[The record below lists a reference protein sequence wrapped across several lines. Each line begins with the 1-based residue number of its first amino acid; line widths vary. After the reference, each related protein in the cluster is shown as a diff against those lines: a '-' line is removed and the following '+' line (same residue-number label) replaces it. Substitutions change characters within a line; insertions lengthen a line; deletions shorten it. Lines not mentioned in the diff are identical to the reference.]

1 MNWGWKIT
9 ILLGSF
15 VLFMSY
21 LVYRTFNTDFDL
33 VAEDYY
39 AKELIF
45 QDQINS
51 GNASESLDVPL
62 IVALEKRHI
71 VFKFPGG
78 PPDSGEILI
87 YRPSDAS
94 LDRTLTV
101 EADSSGIQYYS
112 YKDLQPGFYKLQV
125 KWNKS
130 NVSYFKEVKLKI

>member
-1 MNWGWKIT
+1 MNWAWKIS

-33 VAEDYY
+33 VADDYY

-51 GNASESLDVPL
+51 ENAAASLDVPL
-62 IVALEKRHI
+62 IVVLEKGNI
-71 VFKFPGG
+71 VFKFPDGA
-78 PPDSGEILI
+78 PDSGEILI

-94 LDRTLTV
+94 LDLTLDIKT
-101 EADSSGIQYYS
+101 DSSGVQYYN
-112 YKDLQPGFYKLQV
+112 YKDLQSGYYKFRV
-125 KWNKS
+125 KWNK
-130 NVSYFKEVKLKI
+130 NDVSYFKEVKLKI